1 MKKLLMM
8 VAALALTLSAHAQYY
23 PSTSQSITPFH
34 QDKWYIGGSLT
45 GLDLNYS
52 GLDKLKFGF
61 QAQGGYFVADNALL
75 YAEGTYQTL
84 DSSLMSASAG
94 VGFRYYFE
102 DNGIRNAIA
111 GGSREGDIEKII
123 ESIIYQHL
131 VRLGYKVYVG
141 QLNAGEVDFVCV
153 KSDGHRVYVQASFII
168 SDDSTRER
176 EFGVLYRINDNYPK
190 YVISMT
196 PLLSRSD
203 ADGVTHLHL
212 RRFLTDG
219 IR

>member
-8 VAALALTLSAHAQYY
+8 VAALALTLSAQAQYY
-23 PSTSQSITPFH
+23 SSTSQSITPFH

-102 DNGIRNAIA
+102 DNGIFA
-111 GGSREGDIEKII
+111 GAKVDYVHGFKSYNDLMPGVE
-123 ESIIYQHL
+123 
-131 VRLGYKVYVG
+131 LGY
-141 QLNAGEVDFVCV
+141 
-153 KSDGHRVYVQASFII
+153 SF
-168 SDDSTRER
+168 
-176 EFGVLYRINDNYPK
+176 F
-190 YVISMT
+190 
-196 PLLSRSD
+196 LSRT
-203 ADGVTHLHL
+203 VTIEPALYYNQSFKKHKDYSNFGF
-212 RRFLTDG
+212 RVGFG
-219 IR
+219 IYLND